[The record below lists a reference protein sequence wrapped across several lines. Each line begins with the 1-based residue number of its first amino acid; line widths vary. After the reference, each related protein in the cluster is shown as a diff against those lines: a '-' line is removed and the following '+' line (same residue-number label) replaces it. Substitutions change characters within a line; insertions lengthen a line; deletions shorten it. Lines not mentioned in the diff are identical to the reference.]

1 MNHDSSN
8 GQDQPFEESP
18 APNEDGCVLGTA
30 GRNEDP
36 NATTDWDHPDDT
48 CAEDAQLRQGPR
60 GPRGRVAAQWHA
72 WDRHRACAAKAPRR
86 LNASALERRFA

>member
-36 NATTDWDHPDDT
+36 NATTDWDHPADNSAEKSRQPPGSGKAREAALPPNGTPGIDT
-48 CAEDAQLRQGPR
+48 VPAPQKH
-60 GPRGRVAAQWHA
+60 HA
-72 WDRHRACAAKAPRR
+72 D
-86 LNASALERRFA
+86 